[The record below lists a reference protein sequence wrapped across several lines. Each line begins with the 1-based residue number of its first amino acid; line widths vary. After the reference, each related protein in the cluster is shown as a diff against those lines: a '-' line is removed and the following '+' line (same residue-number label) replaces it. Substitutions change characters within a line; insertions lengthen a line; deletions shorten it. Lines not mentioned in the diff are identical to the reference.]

1 MQSYIHIIYVVASD
15 DVASVKSVRGEGGL
29 RGVVGVFPPQQEEAK
44 KGEGCS
50 LLVHYSAA
58 VTLQEGKTQQQQHAH
73 KLQTRRALER
83 VRHAAAEEGT
93 MQENNVGVFGGAHV
107 VQELR
112 VPGYC
117 VRPSLR
123 RGPGPAGTLLGRG
136 RPGPPLVPAL
146 ESDAA
151 RPGSGVPEL
160 VGERVS

>member
-1 MQSYIHIIYVVASD
+1 MAEGSWAGGPSS
-15 DVASVKSVRGEGGL
+15 AGGGEKRG
-29 RGVVGVFPPQQEEAK
+29 
-44 KGEGCS
+44 
-50 LLVHYSAA
+50 
-58 VTLQEGKTQQQQHAH
+58 TLQSARALLSGWKAAGRKVLLLQQQQQQHAR

-112 VPGYC
+112 VPGHC

-136 RPGPPLVPAL
+136 RPGRPLVPAV

-151 RPGSGVPEL
+151 SPGSGVPEL
-160 VGERVS
+160 VGERVFPLRGALSRLLRLWLCNFDTV